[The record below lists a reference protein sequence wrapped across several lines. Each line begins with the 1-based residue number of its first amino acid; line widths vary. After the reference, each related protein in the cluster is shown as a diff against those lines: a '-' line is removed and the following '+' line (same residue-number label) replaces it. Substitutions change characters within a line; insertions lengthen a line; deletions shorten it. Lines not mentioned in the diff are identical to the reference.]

1 MVSWVQRIA
10 STGIWCRIPEP
21 CSDGNCRP
29 NPSFT
34 HVSRWLSEP
43 RDSVRKYLSPKPLP
57 HSASYSGLDDLSHQ
71 LHSRQSSFLS
81 PVHLTLLGLLY
92 KPPCWSCRRW
102 ASGLCHLEQKGRH
115 WDLDFLRL
123 QGDALLHFPHFRD
136 VREARYLLPRPLL
149 RALAG
154 RAPARACCPRV
165 YCLHGVERI
174 TRSHSRKYD

>member
-1 MVSWVQRIA
+1 MLCDFVVDKDEDQ
-10 STGIWCRIPEP
+10 
-21 CSDGNCRP
+21 N
-29 NPSFT
+29 
-34 HVSRWLSEP
+34 
-43 RDSVRKYLSPKPLP
+43 PLP
-57 HSASYSGLDDLSHQ
+57 LGASSGVSGRSTTCQSPCPILPSYSGLDDLSHQ

-123 QGDALLHFPHFRD
+123 QGDALLHFPHFRG

-154 RAPARACCPRV
+154 RAPARACCPSPSSN
-165 YCLHGVERI
+165 LPGL
-174 TRSHSRKYD
+174 